1 MVEKKTIKLGAAA
14 LAVVALVVGV
24 SVGVSQSQKNRN
36 DVSSAMANAM
46 PDVDYCDEPTASKA
60 GKSGGRRERQRR
72 LVVPGTE
79 DYQKGGDR
87 RSIRRREY
95 FCPFVKC

>member
-24 SVGVSQSQKNRN
+24 SVGVSQGQKNRN
-36 DVSSAMANAM
+36 NVSSAMAGAM
-46 PDVDYCDEPTASKA
+46 PDVDYCAEPTASKA
-60 GKSGGRRERQRR
+60 GKSGRRERQRR

-95 FCPFVKC
+95 FCPFV